1 MNIDNLDIIKQLTA
15 EKENEK
21 VEFKETTGQLERG
34 METLCAF
41 LNGEGGT
48 VLFGVTDK
56 GKIIGQDLSDKTKRE
71 IAEAINRLEPTAAVQ
86 ISYVPLQDSEKK
98 VITFHVED
106 ARLNRPFCYKGRAYM
121 RVESVTTT
129 MPQSRYNEL
138 LIQREEIRHGWETYP
153 NTDLKLT
160 DLDETEIRKTVRL
173 GVECGRLPET
183 TGSDISTILEKLE
196 VLENGVLKNA
206 AAVLFAKKKL
216 AHYPQNLLRLARFK
230 GTDKTVFIDNQR
242 VHGNLFQLLDAAM
255 SFIFKHLSLS
265 GTTDTLEREEHLEI
279 PYKAIREAVINAL
292 CHRSYRDAGGSVAIA
307 IYDDRV
313 EIENP
318 GSFPS
323 GWDMKRI
330 KSEHGSKPRNPLI
343 ADTLYIRKV
352 LESWGRGINLMIE
365 ECQKSGLPEP
375 EYQIAVDE
383 VKLIFRHKVTGQE
396 AGQVTGQVTGQE
408 AGQVTGQVTGQEAG
422 QVTGQV
428 MLLVSA
434 LGNDVLSLKEIM
446 ERLSLKGRDNFL
458 TTYLNPALKEGL
470 IEQTHPENP
479 KHRNQKYRLT
489 ETGKVVLLK
498 VNG

>member
-1 MNIDNLDIIKQLTA
+1 M
-15 EKENEK
+15 
-21 VEFKETTGQLERG
+21 
-34 METLCAF
+34 
-41 LNGEGGT
+41 
-48 VLFGVTDK
+48 
-56 GKIIGQDLSDKTKRE
+56 
-71 IAEAINRLEPTAAVQ
+71 
-86 ISYVPLQDSEKK
+86 
-98 VITFHVED
+98 
-106 ARLNRPFCYKGRAYM
+106 
-121 RVESVTTT
+121 
-129 MPQSRYNEL
+129 
-138 LIQREEIRHGWETYP
+138 
-153 NTDLKLT
+153 
-160 DLDETEIRKTVRL
+160 
-173 GVECGRLPET
+173 
-183 TGSDISTILEKLE
+183 
-196 VLENGVLKNA
+196 
-206 AAVLFAKKKL
+206 
-216 AHYPQNLLRLARFK
+216 
-230 GTDKTVFIDNQR
+230 
-242 VHGNLFQLLDAAM
+242 
-255 SFIFKHLSLS
+255 
-265 GTTDTLEREEHLEI
+265 EI

-408 AGQVTGQVTGQEAG
+408 AGQVTGQV
-422 QVTGQV
+422 

>member
-352 LESWGRGINLMIE
+352 LERWGRGINLMIE

-383 VKLIFRHKVTGQE
+383 VKLIFRHK
-396 AGQVTGQVTGQE
+396 VTGQE

>member
-408 AGQVTGQVTGQEAG
+408 AGQVTGQV
-422 QVTGQV
+422 

>member
-307 IYDDRV
+307 IYDGRV

-408 AGQVTGQVTGQEAG
+408 AGQVTGQV
-422 QVTGQV
+422 

>member
-408 AGQVTGQVTGQEAG
+408 AGQV
-422 QVTGQV
+422 

>member
-1 MNIDNLDIIKQLTA
+1 MNIDNLDIIKLLTA

-56 GKIIGQDLSDKTKRE
+56 GKIIGQDLSDMTKRE

-396 AGQVTGQVTGQE
+396 AGQVTGQE
-408 AGQVTGQVTGQEAG
+408 AGQEAG

>member
-86 ISYVPLQDSEKK
+86 ISYVPLQDREKK

-408 AGQVTGQVTGQEAG
+408 AGQVTGQV
-422 QVTGQV
+422 